1 VPYATFSLAPKVLI
15 LFNVSDL
22 RKSRPN
28 NKRNWERHLTSAE
41 RRELAD
47 LDRQIKT
54 LDEQSTNLRGRRQ
67 RIQNRATAR
76 AGK

>member
-1 VPYATFSLAPKVLI
+1 MPYATFSLAPKVLI

-22 RKSRPN
+22 RKSRP